1 MKKWRNVGTSIAGRM
16 IVLKSIL
23 NSIPIYWLNLYKI
36 PATGNKNGIG
46 MVMRNSEGKFL
57 KLSTGV
63 LPSSSSI
70 ENKLNAIHRGLI
82 TAYED
87 KYKDVILE
95 TDNLD
100 AFEIL
105 RNFPHEK
112 PGGDLSVKA
121 RGDKCNHL
129 YTLKHPVG
137 AVEELL
143 NVDLGFGHIDPQ
155 FHAIEVLNDEE
166 DPVDFGPAIIPG
178 EGMMHN
184 SYTYH
189 EFFFAIESEE
199 GPVVVPAY
207 EVSMEDF
214 ILGQGFSVNGVVV

>member
-1 MKKWRNVGTSIAGRM
+1 
-16 IVLKSIL
+16 
-23 NSIPIYWLNLYKI
+23 
-36 PATGNKNGIG
+36 
-46 MVMRNSEGKFL
+46 MRNSEGKFL

-105 RNFPHEK
+105 RNFPHGV
-112 PGGDLSVKA
+112 PDDLAFVTQQIFICLNDP

-189 EFFFAIESEE
+189 EIFFAIESEE